1 MQKVIRLTVAKDPSA
16 SIRAYGAQ
24 NLFSSLLKTRIDT
37 LARAA
42 YTFYDINR
50 WIALRIDALSG
61 LFAACVSA
69 YLVYG
74 GRVSAGQAGFTISVV
89 LGFSRQMTWW
99 IRWYNLVEIE
109 GKVFHL
115 FSICV
120 RC

>member
-1 MQKVIRLTVAKDPSA
+1 MLELVRITAAEDPSA

-24 NLFSSLLKTRIDT
+24 HLFSSLLKTRIDT

-50 WIALRIDALSG
+50 WIAVRIDALSG

-109 GKVFHL
+109 GKEL
-115 FSICV
+115 LLLSICV
-120 RC
+120 TC